1 MIRQNKLIGIHQN
14 EKSRRG
20 GKQQRVKEP
29 YIAAKSYFFPHS
41 NTLQKQK
48 TINIKPRNP

>member
-14 EKSRRG
+14 EKSQRG
-20 GKQQRVKEP
+20 EARKGKRTIYCCKEP
-29 YIAAKSYFFPHS
+29 FLPHS
-41 NTLQKQK
+41 DTLQKQK